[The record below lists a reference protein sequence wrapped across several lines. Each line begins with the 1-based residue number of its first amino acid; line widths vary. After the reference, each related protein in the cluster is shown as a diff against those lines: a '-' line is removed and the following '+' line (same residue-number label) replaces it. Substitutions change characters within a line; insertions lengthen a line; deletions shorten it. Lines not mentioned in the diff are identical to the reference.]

1 LVGFLRLLGAVYME
15 YERRQWSRYQ
25 FLAAAELTE
34 STFGARLKAST
45 RDLGFHGC
53 YLDTIHPLPRG
64 TMITIQITC
73 QGQVFVAWGV
83 VAHSQPNMGMG
94 VKFIP
99 REPGC
104 AHLLETWLNEVAIA

>member
-1 LVGFLRLLGAVYME
+1 ME
-15 YERRQWSRYQ
+15 YERRRWSRYQ

-53 YLDTIHPLPRG
+53 YLDTINPLPRG

-73 QGQVFVAWGV
+73 QGEVFVAWGV

-99 REPGC
+99 RESGA
-104 AHLLETWLNEVAIA
+104 AHLLETWLDEVAVV